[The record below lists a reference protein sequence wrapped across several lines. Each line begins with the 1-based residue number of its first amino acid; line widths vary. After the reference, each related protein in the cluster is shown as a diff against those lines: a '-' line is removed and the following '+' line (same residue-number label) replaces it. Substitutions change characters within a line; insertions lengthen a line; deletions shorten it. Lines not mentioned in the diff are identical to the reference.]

1 MKMRSLLLALWFAAG
16 LASQDLTAPEGI
28 PDWSDP
34 CCTGGRTEGPPPTLE
49 QILEGRGIQLTKQG
63 LLSALLD
70 LRAVVRSLAARK
82 LAQDGQRDSI
92 PAIAAA
98 LSVEEAPGTR
108 EIMATSLASFGEE
121 QGFAALRD
129 MCRANFPAGL
139 RRFAAE
145 DMLVLH
151 NEECVDD
158 LVNVLRFVR
167 DSAPGHPLRDN
178 FLQVGLY
185 DLDTFPP
192 QHPTERQR
200 ADFRE
205 LAASCLASKSRDIR
219 IAAGRVLGTFGDA
232 GSAQEL
238 QRAIAVEEDQD
249 ARTRMLADLQRLK
262 DRQHEPESDHN

>member
-1 MKMRSLLLALWFAAG
+1 MRAILLALWFATG
-16 LASQDLTAPEGI
+16 LASQDLAPPEGV
-28 PDWSDP
+28 PDLGDP
-34 CCTGGRTEGPPPTLE
+34 CCTQGPLPSLE
-49 QILEGRGIQLTKQG
+49 QMLERRGIQLTKQG

-98 LSVEEAPGTR
+98 LSVEDAPGTR
-108 EIMATSLASFGEE
+108 EIMATSLASLGEE

-129 MCRANFPAGL
+129 MCGANFPAGL

-145 DMLVLH
+145 DMLILH

-185 DLDTFPP
+185 DLDTFAP
-192 QHPTERQR
+192 QHPTGRQQ
-200 ADFRE
+200 ADICA

-219 IAAGRVLGTFGDA
+219 IAASRVLGTFGDA
-232 GSAQEL
+232 ASAQEL
-238 QRAIAVEEDQD
+238 QRTVAVEEDHD
-249 ARTRMLADLQRLK
+249 VRARMLADVQRLK
-262 DRQHEPESDHN
+262 DRQHEPGSDHN

>member
-1 MKMRSLLLALWFAAG
+1 MGMRALLLALWLAAG
-16 LASQDLTAPEGI
+16 LAAQDLAAPEGI
-28 PDWSDP
+28 PDLGDP
-34 CCTGGRTEGPPPTLE
+34 CCTGGRTEGPLPTLE
-49 QILEGRGIQLTKQG
+49 QMLERRGIQLTKQG

-82 LAQDGQRDSI
+82 LAQDALRDSI

-108 EIMATSLASFGEE
+108 EILAASLASLGEE

-129 MCRANFPAGL
+129 MCKANFPAGL
-139 RRFAAE
+139 RRFAAS
-145 DMLVLH
+145 DMLQLH
-151 NEECVDD
+151 NEECVGD

-192 QHPTERQR
+192 QHPTERQQ

-205 LAASCLASKSRDIR
+205 LAVSCLASKSRDIR
-219 IAAGRVLGTFGDA
+219 IAASRVLGTFGD
-232 GSAQEL
+232 GTSAQEL
-238 QRAIAVEEDQD
+238 QRAVAVEEDRD
-249 ARTRMLADLQRLK
+249 VRTRMLADLQRLK
-262 DRQHEPESDHN
+262 DRQHEPGGDHN